1 MCELLFCILE
11 RTLVVSLHNII
22 IIHVIK
28 IRIPPLYNA
37 EDAHVILAIA
47 IACLG

>member
-1 MCELLFCILE
+1 MCENITFLYICTS
-11 RTLVVSLHNII
+11 TLHY
-22 IIHVIK
+22 IHVIK